1 MLRNVRPSF
10 PEKAWLR
17 EAGRTSVLVEF
28 VRITAAMRQRIA
40 FGACGALL
48 FLCLLGWMLTTP
60 DSMPPIHFHATGEE
74 LRRCTP
80 AVPMPNRELSLANQ
94 VVPLPDFDLMPF
106 KHFLKSR
113 EQLEKVEWLTTLYNY
128 LLTLNKS
135 VSPHLNMVNGD
146 YNHRYLMENWIVAA
160 MMILNPPLRNVL
172 VLSLDKELCDYIAT
186 GIHTCS
192 LGVTC
197 IVASVNSTF
206 SSEAGEYWITGT
218 MTRPVT
224 LSLIN

>member
-1 MLRNVRPSF
+1 
-10 PEKAWLR
+10 
-17 EAGRTSVLVEF
+17 
-28 VRITAAMRQRIA
+28 
-40 FGACGALL
+40 
-48 FLCLLGWMLTTP
+48 
-60 DSMPPIHFHATGEE
+60 MPPIHFHATGEE

-80 AVPMPNRELSLANQ
+80 AVPVPNRELSLANQ

-218 MTRPVT
+218 MTRSVT
-224 LSLIN
+224 LSLINYWGYDVATYDSDAVILKNPETFYRNHPNTHLVSSMARESGENLGLYTVYWCYASQSISCYG

>member
-1 MLRNVRPSF
+1 MALPIIIYAIFS
-10 PEKAWLR
+10 R
-17 EAGRTSVLVEF
+17 EGVVIMSKFLCTVEF

-60 DSMPPIHFHATGEE
+60 DSMLPIHFHATGEE

-80 AVPMPNRELSLANQ
+80 AVPVPNRELSLANQ

-146 YNHRYLMENWIVAA
+146 YNHRLGFMMEFAVQPN
-160 MMILNPPLRNVL
+160 LQ
-172 VLSLDKELCDYIAT
+172 
-186 GIHTCS
+186 
-192 LGVTC
+192 
-197 IVASVNSTF
+197 
-206 SSEAGEYWITGT
+206 
-218 MTRPVT
+218 
-224 LSLIN
+224 